1 MNTQPRFEADAVGHD
16 NDRVARAPRAKLHE
30 IVIVDADCDR
40 YGDFVEAAQRGE
52 IGLHFCVDGRSAIR
66 LARRFRADCWLVA
79 SELPDMSGF
88 DMLDMLSPHVQQG
101 SVDPLLG
108 GATISLNRLG
118 HGLRSGIFVVADT
131 YSIEEEQRAL
141 IAGVAGYL
149 VRPVALDMIQS
160 ARGSSDRQPATAA
173 SKA

>member
-1 MNTQPRFEADAVGHD
+1 MNTKPRVEAGAVRQEHL
-16 NDRVARAPRAKLHE
+16 RVAQPPRAKLHE

-66 LARRFRADCWLVA
+66 LARRFRADCWLVG

-88 DMLDMLSPHVQQG
+88 DMLEMLSPHVQQG

-118 HGLRSGIFVVADT
+118 QGLRSGIFIVADT

-149 VRPVALDMIQS
+149 VRPIALDMIQS
-160 ARGSSDRQPATAA
+160 ARMSTDRQPATAA
-173 SKA
+173 PKA

>member
-1 MNTQPRFEADAVGHD
+1 MSTKPRFDTDTVRAEQVRA
-16 NDRVARAPRAKLHE
+16 ARPPRAKLHE

-79 SELPDMSGF
+79 GDLPDMSGF

-101 SVDPLLG
+101 SVDPLRG
-108 GATISLNRLG
+108 GATISLNQLG
-118 HGLRSGIFVVADT
+118 QGLRSGIFVMADT

-149 VRPVALDMIQS
+149 TRPIALDMIQA
-160 ARGSSDRQPATAA
+160 ARSTTCRTNETVAPEA
-173 SKA
+173 